1 MWMLPLAIWQLKQRL
16 YFQLPS
22 FMRWF
27 CIKLTRLA
35 TYGMIYLV
43 LMNMFNFIQVMHVL
57 GFDPHAFS
65 HFRDDRKRRRSQVDG
80 RYTVGS
86 IIETLSDLL
95 REPFMLPS
103 IKMVLKGLQSLF
115 VCTYGNFKWIQHLS
129 SPLHVFQVTEQLM
142 DEKLGRMVTRVVLPR
157 VVMHSR
163 NHYGVSIVQLISIP
177 RKCLHCQ
184 DTLYLHSVAFNFWLS
199 HLKSQL
205 RFDKFSF

>member
-1 MWMLPLAIWQLKQRL
+1 
-16 YFQLPS
+16 
-22 FMRWF
+22 
-27 CIKLTRLA
+27 
-35 TYGMIYLV
+35 
-43 LMNMFNFIQVMHVL
+43 
-57 GFDPHAFS
+57 
-65 HFRDDRKRRRSQVDG
+65 
-80 RYTVGS
+80 
-86 IIETLSDLL
+86 
-95 REPFMLPS
+95 MLPS

-205 RFDKFSF
+205 RFDKFSY